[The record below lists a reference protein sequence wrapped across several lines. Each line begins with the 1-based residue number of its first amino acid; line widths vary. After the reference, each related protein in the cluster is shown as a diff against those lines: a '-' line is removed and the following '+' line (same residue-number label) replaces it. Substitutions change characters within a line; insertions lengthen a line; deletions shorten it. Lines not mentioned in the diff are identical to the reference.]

1 MTTKQYLGQISR
13 LDKMIKN
20 KLAEIYQLKSMACS
34 VSVSSDCDRVQ
45 SSHEMDRLGS
55 TVAKIVD
62 LEQETD
68 KLVDDF
74 LAKRKHIVGQ
84 IDEIKNSDYYQI
96 LSLRY
101 VHSETFDGIAN
112 KTHWSIRKVFSLHGE
127 ALLEFERLYGR
138 QYL

>member
-13 LDKMIKN
+13 LDKMIQN

-101 VHSETFDGIAN
+101 VHSETFEGIAN

>member
-1 MTTKQYLGQISR
+1 
-13 LDKMIKN
+13 
-20 KLAEIYQLKSMACS
+20 
-34 VSVSSDCDRVQ
+34 
-45 SSHEMDRLGS
+45 MDRLGS

-101 VHSETFDGIAN
+101 VHSETFEGIAN